1 MVSPIHSGA
10 HGINR
15 TLPGPVHRFQIVKND
30 KTAVNTS
37 LANVYCSAKIEIAQ
51 IHSYLILKKCL
62 KLWVVTSHS
71 NYVYFNTAHGG
82 LYSRLKS
89 VTSIKVKIG
98 AHRHSL
104 PPFCLAT
111 LLSNA
116 MRNTDNNKDK
126 IKITVI
132 RVILALIYIQYD
144 KLFRNHV
151 FVMSTD

>member
-10 HGINR
+10 RGINR
-15 TLPGPVHRFQIVKND
+15 TLPGPVHRFHIVKND

-37 LANVYCSAKIEIAQ
+37 LVNVYCSAKIEIAQ
-51 IHSYLILKKCL
+51 IHMLLDIEKVPQTVSSFLTFKLLLFQYSICWLIQQTK
-62 KLWVVTSHS
+62 
-71 NYVYFNTAHGG
+71 NA
-82 LYSRLKS
+82 
-89 VTSIKVKIG
+89 TSIKVKIG
-98 AHRHSL
+98 AHRHS
-104 PPFCLAT
+104 PPFFLAT

-126 IKITVI
+126 IKVTVI
-132 RVILALIYIQYD
+132 RVILALVYIQYD

>member
-10 HGINR
+10 RGINR
-15 TLPGPVHRFQIVKND
+15 TLPGPVHRFHIVKND

-37 LANVYCSAKIEIAQ
+37 LVNVYCSAKIEIAQ
-51 IHSYLILKKCL
+51 IHMLLDIEKVPQTVSSFLTF
-62 KLWVVTSHS
+62 KLLL
-71 NYVYFNTAHGG
+71 FQ
-82 LYSRLKS
+82 YSIA
-89 VTSIKVKIG
+89 T
-98 AHRHSL
+98 L
-104 PPFCLAT
+104 PLFFLAT

-126 IKITVI
+126 IKVTVI
-132 RVILALIYIQYD
+132 RVILALVYIQYD